1 MQVDEGDGEVEAE
14 VVQLEQQIDMCNTQ
28 ILDLQQKLIDADQG
42 SSASLC
48 LSVCLSTK
56 VPLLL
61 CVSVCL
67 SVCLSTK
74 VPLLFCVSV
83 CLSVCQPRYL
93 CFFVSLSVCLSTKV
107 PLLLCVSVCLSV
119 CV

>member
-74 VPLLFCVSV
+74 VPLLLCVSV
-83 CLSVCQPRYL
+83 CLSVNQGTFASLYLCLSVCQPRYL
-93 CFFVSLSVCLSTKV
+93 CFFVSLSVCV
-107 PLLLCVSVCLSV
+107 
-119 CV
+119 

>member
-67 SVCLSTK
+67 CLTSTAGIISAS
-74 VPLLFCVSV
+74 PHRYCFEILFSSMMRSIIC
-83 CLSVCQPRYL
+83 PEGR
-93 CFFVSLSVCLSTKV
+93 
-107 PLLLCVSVCLSV
+107 
-119 CV
+119 